1 MAARTED
8 GWVDCAA
15 RAART
20 DGNPHGLHDN
30 VPLVQNQPR
39 QLPLARHAATAAR
52 FAAVS
57 PSPLPVNCTVRPA
70 LDEYFENRHVVDR
83 AGSGAQ

>member
-1 MAARTED
+1 MVTTPPSVRNESIA
-8 GWVDCAA
+8 
-15 RAART
+15 
-20 DGNPHGLHDN
+20 HGLHDT

>member
-1 MAARTED
+1 M
-8 GWVDCAA
+8 
-15 RAART
+15 
-20 DGNPHGLHDN
+20 PHGLHDS

-39 QLPLARHAATAAR
+39 QFPFDRQAATAAR

-57 PSPLPVNCTVRPA
+57 PSPVPENCTVRA
-70 LDEYFENRHVVDR
+70 SLVEYFENRQVVVR